1 MDPDTPVYL
10 FSGDQDPV
18 GAMGEGVRK
27 VYGFFQDAGVKD
39 VTMKLYPG
47 GRHEMLNEI
56 NRDEVYQD
64 VLSWLEGRMPE

>member
-1 MDPDTPVYL
+1 MQLLEERIRKDGIVR
-10 FSGDQDPV
+10 
-18 GAMGEGVRK
+18 EGNVRK
-27 VYGFFQDAGVKD
+27 VDSFFQDAGGKD

-47 GRHEMLNEI
+47 GRHEMRNEI